1 MAIDPAIETSD
12 LTRYFDAICAVNGLG
27 LHVPRGSVYAF
38 LGPNGAGKTT
48 TIRMVLGL
56 TRPDRGEI
64 RVFGESLTR
73 ANRRSFLRRIGGLV
87 ETPSLYPHLTA
98 SENLRITQRLIG
110 AAPATSRARSGSL
123 TSIEMLIAS
132 SKPIRSVCASASRW
146 PSPCCQSQSFSSSTS
161 RQMAS
166 ILRAFMKFG
175 I

>member
-1 MAIDPAIETSD
+1 MFELRRDSNRILPCAPRRDSGWESAMAIDPAIETSD

-73 ANRRSFLRRIGGLV
+73 ANR
-87 ETPSLYPHLTA
+87 
-98 SENLRITQRLIG
+98 
-110 AAPATSRARSGSL
+110 
-123 TSIEMLIAS
+123 
-132 SKPIRSVCASASRW
+132 
-146 PSPCCQSQSFSSSTS
+146 
-161 RQMAS
+161 
-166 ILRAFMKFG
+166 
-175 I
+175 